1 MSEQEL
7 VQLVKSIPDG
17 QPATITLTNLAGD
30 RTLLQGVYKESQAPF
45 FFFLAPPGHLP
56 ETLDTSRQC
65 PFASQD
71 RSATDVAF
79 IADIVEISSAR
90 ALELVARKTVRAEEL
105 RQFFRVTLRTGIS
118 IRFYPENPDNNQQEW
133 VMSGETVDIS
143 QSGVLAILPEDCR
156 NLSGLDFE
164 IRLVNPSKNVFCTG
178 RVIRSKR
185 LKKDRW
191 LISFHFDEISAT
203 YRDAIAKNCFAEQR
217 RQLRDKGQTF

>member
-7 VQLVKSIPDG
+7 LRLVKSIPDG
-17 QPATITLTNLAGD
+17 QPATITLTDLSGD
-30 RTLLQGVYKESQAPF
+30 RRLLQGVYKESEAPF
-45 FFFLAPPGHLP
+45 FFFLARPGQLP
-56 ETLDTSRQC
+56 ETLNTSLQC

-79 IADIVEISSAR
+79 SADIIEKTNDR
-90 ALELVARKTVRAEEL
+90 TLELIARKTVRAEDL
-105 RQFFRVTLRTGIS
+105 RQFFRVTLRTRIV
-118 IRFYPENPDNNQQEW
+118 IRFYPENPDSNQQEW
-133 VMSGETVDIS
+133 EMTGETVDIS
-143 QSGVLAILPEDCR
+143 QSGVLAILPKDCPSP
-156 NLSGLDFE
+156 NGLDFE
-164 IRLVNPSKNVFCTG
+164 ISLINPNKNVFCTG

-203 YRDAIAKNCFAEQR
+203 DRDAIARNCFAEQR

>member
-7 VQLVKSIPDG
+7 LQLVRSIPDG
-17 QPATITLTNLAGD
+17 QSATITLTNLAGD

-45 FFFLAPPGHLP
+45 FFFLAPPGQIP
-56 ETLDTSRQC
+56 ETLDTSKQC
-65 PFASQD
+65 PFASQG
-71 RSATDVAF
+71 RSATDVNF
-79 IADIVEISSAR
+79 VADIVDNSNGR

-105 RQFFRVTLRTGIS
+105 RQFFRVTLRTAII
-118 IRFYPENPDNNQQEW
+118 IRFYPKDPDNNQQDW

-143 QSGVLAILPEDCR
+143 QSGVLAILPEECSD
-156 NLSGLDFE
+156 SDGLDFE

-191 LISFHFDEISAT
+191 LTSFHFDEISST
-203 YRDAIAKNCFAEQR
+203 DRDAIAKNCFAEQR